1 VFYWWTPLGMI
12 LSLAG
17 QHDHYRVN
25 VHGHLVGNNTG
36 TSPGVDYRRLT
47 VLP

>member
-1 VFYWWTPLGMI
+1 MI

-17 QHDHYRVN
+17 QHDYYWVN

-36 TSPGVDYRRLT
+36 TPPGVDYCRLT